1 MIDAGTWTCHV
12 CGAERPDRLIS
23 VERHER
29 ELAPGI
35 PVTEN
40 VRYCN
45 DRQGCRE
52 GARDV
57 TFLPA
62 QHGRGPTA

>member
-1 MIDAGTWTCHV
+1 MIDLGSWTCHV
-12 CGAERPDRLIS
+12 CGDERPDRFIS
-23 VERHER
+23 VQKNER

-45 DRQGCRE
+45 DRPACRD
-52 GARDV
+52 GAPSV
-57 TFLPA
+57 TFLSRPV
-62 QHGRGPTA
+62 